1 MIMAVI
7 ALAIVRLDLI
17 NPFQR
22 HRHCMTG
29 RPSFSAVSTVIDPN
43 ITDVTDAA
51 AVPLFVLQ
59 KSIYE

>member
-43 ITDVTDAA
+43 ITDVTDAV
-51 AVPLFVLQ
+51 AVPL
-59 KSIYE
+59 